1 MTTTTA
7 SSELQGSSEL
17 QQAWTDWRRDRE
29 TELSA
34 EHGWL
39 SLTGFDWLPT
49 EPSALDG
56 LPGRWYSAGDGAVLG
71 ADATDGLVLASGQ
84 RTGEPIV
91 GTITASVAEA
101 GSLFWVRHGALIIEL
116 VLRGGRY
123 AIRRRD
129 PQGPER
135 LAFQGIPAFEVD
147 PHWIRPGRFSA
158 YDVPRRI
165 TVDTA
170 RDDLRQQVTA
180 VGTVEVSFD
189 RFTGNSIGSG
199 RHLLIA
205 TAGRG
210 GRLNLSFRDTT
221 NRRET
226 ARWRVVTT
234 SAPTPEGA
242 LVVDFNRTVNLPFA
256 FTEFGTCPA
265 PIPGNELPFAVT
277 AGERAPVRVTP

>member
-1 MTTTTA
+1 M
-7 SSELQGSSEL
+7 
-17 QQAWTDWRRDRE
+17 
-29 TELSA
+29 
-34 EHGWL
+34 
-39 SLTGFDWLPT
+39 
-49 EPSALDG
+49 
-56 LPGRWYSAGDGAVLG
+56 
-71 ADATDGLVLASGQ
+71 
-84 RTGEPIV
+84 
-91 GTITASVAEA
+91 
-101 GSLFWVRHGALIIEL
+101 RHGALIIEL

-135 LAFQGIPAFEVD
+135 LAFHGIPAFEVD

-189 RFTGNSIGSG
+189 RFIGNSIGSG

-221 NRRET
+221 NRREHRAL
-226 ARWRVVTT
+226 ARRHDVGPDPERHPGRRLQPRRQPAVRLHRVRDL
-234 SAPTPEGA
+234 PGA
-242 LVVDFNRTVNLPFA
+242 
-256 FTEFGTCPA
+256 G
-265 PIPGNELPFAVT
+265 PGQPLPFAVT